1 MNSAAR
7 VETPAPACPT
17 QNPLP
22 ADGRRDTKRPV
33 QLSDILPALAALSV
47 LLLAWQLIVAA
58 RFKLHRR
65 VRAKDF
71 APGISILKP
80 LKGCDAETREC
91 LQSWMR
97 QDYEGSLQILFGV
110 RSMDDPVCALV
121 KELLAENSGCQAQLI
136 VCPEAIGS
144 NAKVSTLAQLE
155 PFAWHEVLCVSDA
168 DVHAPADFL
177 SCAAAPLRW
186 RDVGLVNC
194 FYRFANPVGIGMR
207 WEAFAVNADF
217 WGQVLQARSLRPMD
231 FGLGAAMLLHR
242 DRLARVGGF
251 GELAHFAADDYHLG
265 RRLAHDGGR
274 IVLTSVVVQCRTA
287 PMSFSGTW
295 AHQQRWARIIRVCR
309 PVGYFFSIF
318 GNATFWPL
326 LWLVCVPSKI
336 SVAGAIACWT
346 FRMIAGI
353 WLERKMTG
361 TLHPGSAGFAL
372 MKDVLQLAIWTF
384 AFTSRHIKWAGTDY
398 EMDRDGRLATGSPKK
413 PAGASRLKE

>member
-1 MNSAAR
+1 M
-7 VETPAPACPT
+7 
-17 QNPLP
+17 
-22 ADGRRDTKRPV
+22 
-33 QLSDILPALAALSV
+33 QLSVILPALAALSV
-47 LLLAWQLIVAA
+47 LLLMWQWVVAA

-65 VRAKDF
+65 MRAKDF

-91 LQSWMR
+91 LRSWMR
-97 QDYEGSLQILFGV
+97 QDYEGPVQILFGV

-121 KELLAENSGCQAQLI
+121 NELLAENSGCRAQLI
-136 VCPEAIGS
+136 LCPEVVGP

-194 FYRFANPVGIGMR
+194 FYRFANPVGAGMR

-242 DRLARVGGF
+242 DRLARMGGF
-251 GELAHFAADDYHLG
+251 AELAHYAADDYQLG
-265 RRLAHDGGR
+265 QRLARDGGR
-274 IVLTSVVVQCRTA
+274 IILTSVVVDCRSA
-287 PMSFSGTW
+287 PMSFLKVWS
-295 AHQQRWARIIRVCR
+295 HQQRWARIIRVCR
-309 PVGYFFSIF
+309 PVGYFFSIL
-318 GNATFWPL
+318 GNVTFWPL
-326 LWLVCVPSKI
+326 LWLACAPSRI
-336 SVAGAIACWT
+336 SAVGAIACWT
-346 FRMIAGI
+346 FRMIAGA

-361 TLHPGSAGFAL
+361 TWHPAAAGLAL

-398 EMDRDGRLATGSPKK
+398 EMDRDGRLAAGSSGK
-413 PAGASRLKE
+413 PVDVSRLEE

>member
-1 MNSAAR
+1 M
-7 VETPAPACPT
+7 
-17 QNPLP
+17 
-22 ADGRRDTKRPV
+22 

-65 VRAKDF
+65 ARVKDF

-91 LQSWMR
+91 LRSWMR
-97 QDYEGSLQILFGV
+97 QDYEGPLQILFGV
-110 RSMDDPVCALV
+110 RSMEDPVCAV
-121 KELLAENSGCQAQLI
+121 VNELLAENSGCRAQLI
-136 VCPEAIGS
+136 LCPEAIGP

-168 DVHAPADFL
+168 DVHAPEDFL

-194 FYRFANPVGIGMR
+194 LYRFVNPVGIGMR

-217 WGQVLQARSLRPMD
+217 WGQVLQARSLRPID

-242 DRLARVGGF
+242 DRLAHVGGF
-251 GELAHFAADDYHLG
+251 AELAHYAADDYQLG
-265 RRLAHDGGR
+265 QRLARDGGR
-274 IVLTSVVVQCRTA
+274 IVLTSVVVDCRSA
-287 PMSFSGTW
+287 PMSFPKVC

-309 PVGYFFSIF
+309 PVGYFFSIL

-326 LWLVCVPSKI
+326 LWLACAPSKS
-336 SVAGAIACWT
+336 SVVGAIACWT
-346 FRMIAGI
+346 FRMIAGM

-361 TLHPGSAGFAL
+361 TWHPAAAGFAL
-372 MKDVLQLAIWTF
+372 MKDLLQLAIWASAF
-384 AFTSRHIKWAGTDY
+384 ASRRINWAGTDY
-398 EMDRDGRLATGSPKK
+398 EMDRDGRLATGSPKMSADVS
-413 PAGASRLKE
+413 PLKQ